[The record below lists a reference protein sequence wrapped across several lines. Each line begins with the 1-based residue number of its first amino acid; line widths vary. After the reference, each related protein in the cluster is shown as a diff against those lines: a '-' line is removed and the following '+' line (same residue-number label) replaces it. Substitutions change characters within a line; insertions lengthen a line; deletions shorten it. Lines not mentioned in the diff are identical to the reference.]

1 MLFFLLL
8 LFTVLPLV
16 ELVLLL
22 EIGGQVGWPMT
33 ILIVLTTGVVG
44 ASLARHQGLMTMWRL
59 RTSLG
64 RGEAPTD
71 ALLDGALIL
80 VAGAV
85 LVTPGVLT
93 DAIGFGLLV
102 PAIRTIVKRGLRAW
116 LARQVRSGGVK
127 VATFGKGPSGF
138 EQGPSGYVTNDQI
151 IDVEVTEVRTKNID
165 SPDQ

>member
-1 MLFFLLL
+1 MLLFLLL

-16 ELVLLL
+16 EFSLLL
-22 EIGGQVGWPMT
+22 TIHGQVGLATT

-64 RGEAPTD
+64 RGEAPGD

-85 LVTPGVLT
+85 LITPGVLT
-93 DAIGFGLLV
+93 DAIGFGLLIPPV
-102 PAIRTIVKRGLRAW
+102 RAVVKRWLRAW
-116 LARQVRSGGVK
+116 FAKQVRTGGVK
-127 VATFGKGPSGF
+127 VTTFGQP
-138 EQGPSGYVTNDQI
+138 PPGYAKKDPI
-151 IDVEVTEVRTKNID
+151 IDVEVTEVRTKNIESTD
-165 SPDQ
+165 DY